1 MPIKN
6 TILAFEKVLNYII
19 FKFMIVCSK
28 SPLEE
33 VFSNKTTL
41 DFDQRL
47 ELISWV
53 DSYVDTMNPD
63 LMMLVDLSSKEG
75 CVYEKCFNPI
85 GNCEADCCIGSLIDN
100 VVEEQR
106 DTIKLV
112 DDELSEF
119 AIANLIPVRSC
130 SFNLRFNVVYPNK
143 KAITFL
149 RSVII
154 LTNNDD
160 GSPALALVLIEDIT
174 KMTNAVQG
182 AYFEI
187 KCMRQSNDMTP
198 KFKFLEDTIN
208 NKIKP
213 GVILT
218 KRENQILQLLI
229 KGYTSLEIS
238 NEFFIA
244 KTTVDK
250 HRQNLMRKYNVGNV
264 TQLIRKYLQSVN

>member
-1 MPIKN
+1 
-6 TILAFEKVLNYII
+6 
-19 FKFMIVCSK
+19 MIVCSK

-33 VFSNKTTL
+33 VFINKTAL

-47 ELISWV
+47 ELVSWV
-53 DSYVDTMNPD
+53 NSYVDTMNPD
-63 LMMLVDLSSKEG
+63 LMMLVDLSNKEV
-75 CVYEKCFNPI
+75 CIYEKCFNPI
-85 GNCEADCCIGSLIDN
+85 GNCEADCCVGRLTDN

-112 DDELSEF
+112 DDELLEF
-119 AIANLIPVRSC
+119 ATSNLIPVRSC

-154 LTNNDD
+154 LTNNED
-160 GSPALALVLIEDIT
+160 GSPALALVLLQDIT

-187 KCMRQSNDMTP
+187 KCMRQSNTMTH
-198 KFKFLEDTIN
+198 KFKFLEETIN
-208 NKIKP
+208 NKLKQ

-218 KRENQILQLLI
+218 KRENQVLQLLI

-238 NEFFIA
+238 KEFFIA

-250 HRQNLMRKYNVGNV
+250 HRQNLMRKYKVSNV
-264 TQLIRKYLQSVN
+264 TQLIRKYLQSVA